1 MRFHKTMQDFEV
13 LWSGES
19 SVVGNIKDQPSL
31 WGYIKGPGPNDFVT
45 FPQSGT
51 MSWVQNSI
59 LPQTKVPA
67 IALISDNGG
76 TQPIEKNTLT
86 RTQET
91 LSITGEGM
99 GSAKAIEIMDG
110 DRVLQRIMPMGQY
123 IVSTQQIDLPPG
135 IINLEAEG
143 SARQIRVWNELGPS
157 ILSEQKFNIE
167 TGLPI
172 LTSTTSD
179 QMIHDRARHLEL
191 TGYGFKSKTADQA
204 QLTHIRVDDENGNAV
219 YDNGLANSGTSDGL
233 PLEVTRLE
241 VVSDTLA
248 LLPQDTI
255 GSAADGTGR
264 RLRVSRQTVASAQ
277 DVGSVLSPPTNPLF
291 TAITAQPVVTSVQQ
305 LNAMNNWEDVLVTG
319 MFKRDRVL
327 ELNGTGLNTVSTLEV
342 VQEDGTSFAN
352 PVFIQLPNAGVTVED
367 NGTRLLMN
375 ANTLPWSDADT
386 NSSAKRT
393 FKLYNGVGNTD
404 LNASQTFA
412 VNIQPKVDA
421 IGGFAQ
427 PGYFNRDKILGDDL
441 LIYGSG
447 LQAVSQVVFTDANDT
462 TQTRLTL
469 DVPSPGITVTD
480 SRIEVDTQVYQLGS
494 GADTDQEGAQ
504 RILKLISARED
515 AWSSMNWRYRV
526 GIPPTITS
534 VGGIGGDG
542 NYSRDLETLS
552 VTGTGFGHVSKLE
565 IVDTNGNPI
574 TGVLGL
580 GDNTGFNRLN
590 ATSLS
595 VDANATGWVNVVHL
609 LDTVNAGGRRVRVST
624 PFGVVTS
631 AEGFTVSAKPEL
643 PATSQATFAG
653 GGYDGGTNVYDRSE
667 GDLYIS
673 GNHLRGVKQVVF
685 YVGGVSQ
692 GSITMDP
699 KSPPLGVIVNGE
711 GTRIF
716 LDDSILP
723 AGWIGSS
730 TATIG
735 LISVAGTES
744 KSTII
749 TTQE

>member
-1 MRFHKTMQDFEV
+1 
-13 LWSGES
+13 
-19 SVVGNIKDQPSL
+19 
-31 WGYIKGPGPNDFVT
+31 
-45 FPQSGT
+45 
-51 MSWVQNSI
+51 
-59 LPQTKVPA
+59 
-67 IALISDNGG
+67 
-76 TQPIEKNTLT
+76 
-86 RTQET
+86 
-91 LSITGEGM
+91 
-99 GSAKAIEIMDG
+99 
-110 DRVLQRIMPMGQY
+110 
-123 IVSTQQIDLPPG
+123 
-135 IINLEAEG
+135 
-143 SARQIRVWNELGPS
+143 
-157 ILSEQKFNIE
+157 
-167 TGLPI
+167 
-172 LTSTTSD
+172 
-179 QMIHDRARHLEL
+179 
-191 TGYGFKSKTADQA
+191 
-204 QLTHIRVDDENGNAV
+204 
-219 YDNGLANSGTSDGL
+219 
-233 PLEVTRLE
+233 
-241 VVSDTLA
+241 
-248 LLPQDTI
+248 
-255 GSAADGTGR
+255 
-264 RLRVSRQTVASAQ
+264 
-277 DVGSVLSPPTNPLF
+277 
-291 TAITAQPVVTSVQQ
+291 
-305 LNAMNNWEDVLVTG
+305 

-342 VQEDGTSFAN
+342 VQEDGSSFAN

-386 NSSAKRT
+386 NSSAKRM

-462 TQTRLTL
+462 TQARLTL

-504 RILKLISARED
+504 RILKLISARDD

-716 LDDSILP
+716 LGDAIRP